1 MEDIYTFL
9 KPVDFAVVGIYLFVL
24 IAIGYWVSF
33 IKKRNSNENLFLAGH
48 SLGWGSI
55 GFTMWGTNVGPSM
68 LIASASIGYTTG
80 VVAGNFGWYAF
91 VFIFLLAVVFAP
103 RYLGAKVL
111 TLPEF
116 MGKRFGQSTRN
127 ILAWYTLIT
136 ILISWLSLTL
146 FAGSILVSQMLNIP
160 SWLSVVILIVIA
172 AFFTVA
178 GGLKAVAYTN
188 VFQMFLL
195 IVVSLILT
203 MAGIIKIGGL
213 EAVQDYESSGFGN
226 LIIHYWDQFI
236 NGVKG
241 LYEKTPANYWNL
253 LLPLNDKNYP
263 WLAIVLGYPIMGVWF
278 WCTDQSMVQS
288 VLGARNL
295 QQGQLGANFTGW
307 LKILD
312 VALFIIPGI
321 ACFVLFP
328 ELKDP
333 DEAYMTMVT
342 RLFPVGMT
350 GLIMAVLIAALIST
364 IDSAL
369 NSLSTVF
376 TMDIFVKKY
385 KPDATQKE
393 IINIGRIV
401 AVFGA
406 VLAIFLTLAIDSIKG
421 LKLFDVFQAILGFI
435 APPMSVVFLFGV
447 LWKRTTTRAANI
459 ALTAGTAF
467 SLGTGVFYLWVFP
480 SEKYA
485 FWPHF
490 LLLSFFIFLL
500 IAFTTYLITSLDRST
515 KTKDHNSL
523 DFGELPLPGKKV
535 MIPWLLLIITMIGL
549 YIIFNGH

>member
-1 MEDIYTFL
+1 MEDIHTFL
-9 KPVDFAVVGIYLFVL
+9 KPVDFAVVGLYLLVL
-24 IAIGYWVSF
+24 VAIGMWVSF
-33 IKKRNSNENLFLAGH
+33 IKKRNTSENLFLAGH

-103 RYLGAKVL
+103 RYLGARVL

-127 ILAWYTLIT
+127 ILAWYTMIT

-160 SWLSVVILIVIA
+160 SWLSVIILVVIA
-172 AFFTVA
+172 SFFTVA

-188 VFQMFLL
+188 VFQMLLL
-195 IVVSLILT
+195 IVVSFILT
-203 MAGIIKIGGL
+203 VAGIIKIGSL
-213 EAVQDYESSGFGN
+213 EAVHEYSSSGFGS
-226 LIIHYWDQFI
+226 LIGAYWDQFV
-236 NGVKG
+236 NGIRG
-241 LYEKTPANYWNL
+241 LYEKTPADYWNL

-263 WLAIVLGYPIMGVWF
+263 WLAIILGYPIMGVWF

-288 VLGARNL
+288 VLGARDL

-385 KPDATQKE
+385 KPSATQKE
-393 IINIGRIV
+393 IIYIGRIV
-401 AVFGA
+401 TVVGA
-406 VLAIFLTLAIDSIKG
+406 VLAVFLTLAIDSIKG
-421 LKLFDVFQAILGFI
+421 LKLFDIFQAILGFI

-447 LWKRTTTRAANI
+447 LWKKTTTSAANI

-467 SLGTGVFYLWVFP
+467 SLGTGVFYLWIFP
-480 SEKYA
+480 SEKYT

-490 LLLSFFIFLL
+490 LLLSFLIFLI
-500 IAFTTYLITSLDRST
+500 IAGVTFFVSRLDNGAV
-515 KTKDHNSL
+515 KNDQNIL
-523 DFGELPLPGKKV
+523 DYGKIPLPGQKV
-535 MIPWLLLIITMIGL
+535 LIPWLILIVTMIGL
-549 YIIFNGH
+549 YLFFNGH

>member
-1 MEDIYTFL
+1 MEDIHTFL
-9 KPVDFAVVGIYLFVL
+9 KPVDFAVVGLYLLVL
-24 IAIGYWVSF
+24 VAIGMWVSF
-33 IKKRNSNENLFLAGH
+33 IKKRNTSENLFLAGH

-103 RYLGAKVL
+103 RYLGARVL

-127 ILAWYTLIT
+127 ILAWYTMIT

-160 SWLSVVILIVIA
+160 SWLSVIILVVIA
-172 AFFTVA
+172 SFFTVA

-188 VFQMFLL
+188 VFQMLLL
-195 IVVSLILT
+195 IVVSFILT
-203 MAGIIKIGGL
+203 VAGIIKIGSL
-213 EAVQDYESSGFGN
+213 EAVHEYSSSGFGS
-226 LIIHYWDQFI
+226 LIGD
-236 NGVKG
+236 
-241 LYEKTPANYWNL
+241 YWNL

-263 WLAIVLGYPIMGVWF
+263 WLAIILGYPIMGVWF

-288 VLGARNL
+288 VLGARDL

-385 KPDATQKE
+385 KPSATQKE
-393 IINIGRIV
+393 IIYIGRIV
-401 AVFGA
+401 TVVGA
-406 VLAIFLTLAIDSIKG
+406 VLAVFLTLAIDSIKG
-421 LKLFDVFQAILGFI
+421 LKLFDIFQAILGFI

-447 LWKRTTTRAANI
+447 LWKKTTTSAANI

-467 SLGTGVFYLWVFP
+467 SLGTGVFYLWIFP
-480 SEKYA
+480 SEKYT

-490 LLLSFFIFLL
+490 LLLSFLIFLI
-500 IAFTTYLITSLDRST
+500 IAGVTFFVSRLDNGAV
-515 KTKDHNSL
+515 KNDQNIL
-523 DFGELPLPGKKV
+523 DYGKIPLPGKKV
-535 MIPWLLLIITMIGL
+535 LIPWLMLIVTMIGL
-549 YIIFNGH
+549 YLFFNGH

>member
-1 MEDIYTFL
+1 MENIHSYL
-9 KPVDFAVVGIYLFVL
+9 KPIDFMVVGLYLVVL

-33 IKKRNSNENLFLAGH
+33 IKHKDKEENLFLAGH
-48 SLGWGSI
+48 SLGWKSI
-55 GFTMWGTNVGPSM
+55 GLTMWGTNVGPSM

-103 RYLGAKVL
+103 RYLGANVQ

-127 ILAWYTLIT
+127 ILAWYTLLT

-146 FAGSILVSQMLNIP
+146 FAGGILVGQILAVPM
-160 SWLSVVILIVIA
+160 WVSVIILVAIS

-188 VFQMFLL
+188 VFQMSLL

-203 MAGIIKIGGL
+203 VVGLVKAGGIMA
-213 EAVQDYESSGFGN
+213 VYE
-226 LIIHYWDQFI
+226 Q
-236 NGVKG
+236 
-241 LYEKTPANYWNL
+241 TPPHFWNL
-253 LLPLNDKNYP
+253 LLPADDPNYP

-288 VLGARNL
+288 VLGAKNL
-295 QQGQLGANFTGW
+295 TQGQMGANFTGW

-321 ACFVLFP
+321 VCLVLFP
-328 ELKDP
+328 NLADP

-342 RLFPVGMT
+342 RLLPAGMT
-350 GLIMAVLIAALIST
+350 GLVMAVLIAALVST

-376 TMDIFVKKY
+376 TMDIYLKNN
-385 KPDATQKE
+385 KE
-393 IINIGRIV
+393 ASQQRIIRIGRIV
-401 AVFGA
+401 TVVGA
-406 VLAIFLTLAIDSIKG
+406 FIAIFLTLAIDSIKG

-447 LWKRTTTRAANI
+447 LWKKTTTKAANL
-459 ALTAGTAF
+459 ALIGGTIF
-467 SLGTGVFYLWVFP
+467 SLGTGVLYLWVFP
-480 SEKYA
+480 SQQYA

-490 LLLSFFIFLL
+490 LQLSFYIFVILAAVTFITTLADKKGAANDQNILDYGVLPKPERKVWISWIFL
-500 IAFTTYLITSLDRST
+500 IA
-515 KTKDHNSL
+515 
-523 DFGELPLPGKKV
+523 
-535 MIPWLLLIITMIGL
+535 TMIGL
-549 YIIFNGH
+549 YILFNGH